1 MATGTVKWFNADKGF
16 RFIAPDDGTNDV
28 FVHQSAINSS
38 GYRDLREGAKVTYE
52 TEVGEK
58 GPRATNVTGPDA
70 TTGGFVAAGTYV
82 AAQSSAGEADFAIC
96 ARYRN
101 PLRYPPA
108 QYWLTRSTPDRP
120 AHPRANPKR
129 QHREL
134 GHPLMALS
142 RIARQFCARTTMP
155 LVVAVPG
162 AARWWVDE
170 LERAESG

>member
-16 RFIAPDDGTNDV
+16 GFIAPDDGTNDV

-101 PLRYPPA
+101 PCAVRRP
-108 QYWLTRSTPDRP
+108 STGSPGRHPDRP
-120 AHPRANPKR
+120 AHPRADPRR

-142 RIARQFCARTTMP
+142 RIARQFCARTTLP
-155 LVVAVPG
+155 LVVAVRG
-162 AARWWVDE
+162 AVRWWVDE